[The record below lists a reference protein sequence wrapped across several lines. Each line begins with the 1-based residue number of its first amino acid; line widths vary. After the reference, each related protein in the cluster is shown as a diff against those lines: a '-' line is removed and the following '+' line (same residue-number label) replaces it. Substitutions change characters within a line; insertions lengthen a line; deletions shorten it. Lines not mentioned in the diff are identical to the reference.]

1 MDLEKMKTLLCVLER
16 GSLSAAADMMGY
28 TPSGISRMLASLEEE
43 LGFSLLIRTREGICP
58 TKECE
63 QMLHVIRNF
72 VRSGQDCLLM
82 AGKIKGM
89 EVGHVIIGTAYSIFY
104 RKLADLIKS
113 FHEEYPGIK
122 VEIISGYSTELSER
136 LKSHQLDLCIISK
149 REEVPGWIPIC
160 KDPMMAWVS
169 KDHPLAN
176 STGIPLE
183 AFAKENYIDTYPN
196 ADIDNAHIFSKLGII
211 PNTLF
216 FTKDSYATW
225 QMVDAGLGISMNNNL
240 NSREWHG
247 NVKVL
252 PLIPEQ
258 IIEIGIAYGK
268 EISLA
273 GMTFLDFLKSN
284 TLSDDIV
291 LNM

>member
-1 MDLEKMKTLLCVLER
+1 MDLEKMKTLLCVLEQ
-16 GSLSAAADMMGY
+16 GSLSAAAEVMGY
-28 TPSGISRMLASLEEE
+28 TPSGISRMMASLEEE
-43 LGFSLLIRTREGICP
+43 LGFALLIRTREGICP

-72 VRSGQDCLLM
+72 VRSGNDCLLM
-82 AGKIKGM
+82 AGKINGM
-89 EVGHVIIGTAYSIFY
+89 EVGHVIIGTAYSAFY

-113 FHEEYPGIK
+113 FHEKYPGIK
-122 VEIISGYSTELSER
+122 VEIISGYSTELLEK

-149 REEVPGWIPIC
+149 RDEVSGWIPIC
-160 KDPMMAWVS
+160 NDPMMAWVP
-169 KDHPLAN
+169 KDHPLAKE
-176 STGIPLE
+176 TGVPVE
-183 AFAKENYIDTYPN
+183 AFANEKYIDTYPN
-196 ADIDNAHIFSKLGII
+196 ADIDNAHIFSELGII

-240 NSREWHG
+240 NSKEWRG

-258 IIEIGIAYGK
+258 IIEIGIAHDR
-268 EISLA
+268 EMSLA
-273 GMTFLDFLKSN
+273 GKTFLEFLKAN
-284 TLSDDIV
+284 TPKRK
-291 LNM
+291 MMQK

>member
-16 GSLSAAADMMGY
+16 GSLSAAAEAMGY
-28 TPSGISRMLASLEEE
+28 TPSGISRMMASLEEE
-43 LGFSLLIRTREGICP
+43 LGFSLLIRTREGIFP

-63 QMLHVIRNF
+63 QMLDVIRNF

-89 EVGHVIIGTAYSIFY
+89 EVGHVIIGTAYSTFY
-104 RKLADLIKS
+104 RKLADSVKT
-113 FHEEYPGIK
+113 FHEKYPGIK
-122 VEIISGYSTELSER
+122 VEIISGYSTELLEKV
-136 LKSHQLDLCIISK
+136 KSHQLDLCIISK
-149 REEVPGWIPIC
+149 REDAAGWIPIC

-169 KDHPLAN
+169 GENPLAKKK
-176 STGIPLE
+176 GIPLE
-183 AFAKENYIDTYPN
+183 VFTKENYIDTYPN
-196 ADIDNAHIFSKLGII
+196 ADIDNAHIFSEAGII
-211 PNTLF
+211 PNTQF
-216 FTKDSYATW
+216 YTKDSYATW

-268 EISLA
+268 EMSLA
-273 GMTFLDFLKSN
+273 GKTFLEFLKAN
-284 TLSDDIV
+284 TL
-291 LNM
+291 L